1 MTMNIIEKEYITKQ
15 ELCELCN
22 ISEKTAY
29 KLLKSKKLNFEKC
42 CDGLLHY
49 YKIPISEV
57 QKYINEQ
64 ANKGYFSNEQK
75 EVITQYY
82 QEKLKKYPDMMRAK
96 DIQLVTGYGKETV
109 RKWINSN
116 RIIGIIVRKKFAV
129 AKDDFIDFLLSPYY
143 ANIIRKSQKHISDF
157 KNIGIL

>member
-1 MTMNIIEKEYITKQ
+1 MAVTYNTKQ

-75 EVITQYY
+75 AVITQYY

-96 DIQLVTGYGKETV
+96 DIQLVTGYLK
-109 RKWINSN
+109 
-116 RIIGIIVRKKFAV
+116 
-129 AKDDFIDFLLSPYY
+129 
-143 ANIIRKSQKHISDF
+143 Q
-157 KNIGIL
+157 